1 MDRAL
6 FSPIKIGNLTVK
18 NRVVLAPMDTELTA
32 PDGGV
37 TDRYVAFLRERAV
50 GGAGLVLT
58 EFSAVDEAQM
68 MSSLG
73 SYSGRLVAGLNR
85 LVEAIEPFGSRIFL
99 QLAHHGGQALTSM
112 TGKRPVAPSE
122 IDSPIYTHRPRALE
136 RDEVL
141 ALIGRFVEAAQRSQQ
156 AGFHGVEVH
165 AAYDYLIGQF
175 VSPHCNRRQ
184 DDFGRSFDGRMRF
197 PGAVIEGIRRA
208 CGAEY
213 PIGFKFSACE
223 ALPGGLTLEEG
234 QRVAT
239 WAESQ
244 GVAYVHVAVT
254 SSRVELT
261 NLSTLYSTS
270 AQHEEIGRTIRK
282 TVKVPVILTACC
294 RTPDEAERLLEA
306 GMCDLVAVG
315 RPFLA
320 DPHWARKAQARQLE
334 RPCIL
339 CNRCHQRIMT
349 SREIRCTVNPSLGTD
364 EGRPARLA
372 PKAKQVV
379 IVGAGPAGM
388 SAALAAAERG
398 HHVALFEQRDTV
410 GGNLALA
417 ASHDFKQ
424 PVKELLAYFQERLG
438 AAPID
443 VHLGT
448 AFTADRLKEPPD
460 VLVIAVGA
468 TPIVPQIPGIPAAH
482 AAQATDRAILEASL
496 SGPVVVA
503 GAGLVGLETALHLAR
518 NGLSVSVIEKRDR
531 EAAFR
536 GEATYI
542 RDHLFARLEALGVSL
557 LFEHELARVERDT
570 ILCRVGDGAKCK
582 ALPCRALVLA
592 LGSAPSRTLLEEVAP
607 HARDVEVLAVG
618 DCSQTGNL
626 YTAIHDGHEMGS
638 RI

>member
-6 FSPIKIGNLTVK
+6 FSPITIGNLTLR

-37 TDRYVAFLRERAV
+37 TDRYVAFLRERAR
-50 GGAGLVLT
+50 GGAGLILT

-73 SYSGRLVAGLNR
+73 SYSGRLKAGLNR
-85 LVEAIEPFGSRIFL
+85 LVEAVEPFGSRMFL

-136 RDEVL
+136 HDEVL
-141 ALIGRFVEAAQRSQQ
+141 DLVRRFVDAAQRAQQ

-165 AAYDYLIGQF
+165 AAYNYLIGQF
-175 VSPHCNRRQ
+175 ISPHCNRRQ
-184 DDFGRSFDGRMRF
+184 DDFGGSFDGRMRF
-197 PGAVIEGIRRA
+197 PGAVIQGIRRV

-213 PIGFKFSACE
+213 PIGFKFSAYE
-223 ALPGGLTLEEG
+223 ELPDGLTLEEG
-234 QRVAT
+234 RRVAA
-239 WAESQ
+239 WAQSQ

-254 SSRVELT
+254 SSRADLT
-261 NLSTLYSTS
+261 NLSTLYSSS
-270 AQHEEIGRTIRK
+270 ARHTEIGRAIRD
-282 TVKVPVILTACC
+282 TAQVPVILTACC
-294 RTPDEAERLLEA
+294 RTPDEAEHLLVA
-306 GMCDLVAVG
+306 GTCDLVAVG

-320 DPHWARKAQARQLE
+320 DPHWARKAQAGQLG

-349 SREIRCTVNPSLGTD
+349 SREIRCTVNPALGSD
-364 EGRPARLA
+364 EGRPARPA
-372 PKAKQVV
+372 PKARQVV

-388 SAALAAAERG
+388 SAALAATERG
-398 HHVALFEQRDTV
+398 HHVTLFEERSTV

-417 ASHDFKQ
+417 ASHDFKR
-424 PVKELLAYFQERLG
+424 PVKELLTYFQERLS

-443 VHLGT
+443 VRLGT
-448 AFTADRLKEPPD
+448 AFTANRLKKTPD
-460 VLVIAVGA
+460 VLVVAVGA
-468 TPIVPQIPGIPAAH
+468 TPVVPKVPGIPAAH
-482 AAQATDRAILEASL
+482 VVQATDTAVLEASL
-496 SGPVVVA
+496 CDPVVVA

-518 NGLSVSVIEKRDR
+518 GGRSVCVIEKRKD
-531 EAAFR
+531 EDVFR
-536 GEATYI
+536 NEATYI
-542 RDHLFARLEALGVSL
+542 RDHLFARLETLGVAL
-557 LFEHELARVERDT
+557 LFGHELAKVERDT
-570 ILCRVGDGAKCK
+570 ILCQIADQATSRI
-582 ALPCRALVLA
+582 LPCRTLVLA
-592 LGSAPSRTLLEEVAP
+592 LGYAPSRALLEEVASY
-607 HARDVEVLAVG
+607 ASQVEVLAVG

-626 YTAIHDGHEMGS
+626 YTAIHDGHEIGS